1 LSRQRSGAAGFA
13 QVSLAEAASRFAL
26 PYQHG
31 LTCSSGLLG
40 GGWPGYNL
48 YQATDGWIAVA
59 ALEPHF
65 AKRLQ
70 VELAVAAFTQEALAA
85 AFKRRTAA
93 EWEAWGAEHD
103 LPIVAVRE

>member
-1 LSRQRSGAAGFA
+1 LA

-26 PYQHG
+26 PYEHG
-31 LTCSSGLLG
+31 LTRASGLLG

-48 YQATDGWIAVA
+48 YQAMDGWIAVA

-65 AKRLQ
+65 AERLKAELV
-70 VELAVAAFTQEALAA
+70 VETFSNEALAA

-93 EWEAWGAEHD
+93 EWETWGAEHD
-103 LPIVAVRE
+103 LPIVAVRN